1 MILFHTLP
9 LAEYLNQL
17 MANGFILPMNL
28 IQYTLFGMQQFG
40 EVLHI
45 SPDDAYIPTEY
56 IINDTESNFDYYFW
70 KQIQEDPKCMME
82 KLKILEPEYLDG
94 ARTIILVQIDFS
106 NQFKISITESLIGYL
121 KTFYGV
127 DPKLI
132 MSYEDIQEDT
142 FHYSGFSPEGLYR
155 LTKELEFKYK
165 GGG

>member
-17 MANGFILPMNL
+17 MTNGFILPMNL

-82 KLKILEPEYLDG
+82 KLKILQK
-94 ARTIILVQIDFS
+94 VF
-106 NQFKISITESLIGYL
+106 IG
-121 KTFYGV
+121 
-127 DPKLI
+127 
-132 MSYEDIQEDT
+132 
-142 FHYSGFSPEGLYR
+142 
-155 LTKELEFKYK
+155 
-165 GGG
+165 